1 MKFQLHKIKLS
12 FRALLYNIVSII
24 NNNVLYNEKF
34 VKKIDIMLT
43 VLSTT
48 KKERKGGRSLGGNK
62 GWEEGRRERKRDEEH
77 TRLFSAL

>member
-12 FRALLYNIVSII
+12 FRVLLYNIVSII
-24 NNNVLYNEKF
+24 NDNVLYNEKF

-48 KKERKGGRSLGGNK
+48 KKERKGGRSVGGNQ
-62 GWEEGRRERKRDEEH
+62 GGEEGRKERKRDGEH